1 MTGSTPPASSTSDRR
16 SRRIV
21 AVIAIG
27 LAVAAFAYLA
37 MGDLGENLVYYYSPS
52 EILAQENVVG
62 AAVRLGGLVA
72 ADSVVTGADGLDLE
86 FVVTD
91 GEAAVP
97 VVART
102 VPPAMFREG
111 IGVVLEGNLRADGVF
126 ETNRLMVKHDNE
138 YRAPEDGKE
147 KSMEEL
153 LKTMQFDTSN
163 T

>member
-1 MTGSTPPASSTSDRR
+1 MTGSNPSESTSSDRR
-16 SRRIV
+16 SRRMV
-21 AVIAIG
+21 ALLALG

-37 MGDLGENLVYYYSPS
+37 MGDLGDNLVYYYSPS
-52 EILAQENVVG
+52 EILAQDNVVG

-72 ADSVVTGADGLDLE
+72 ADSVVTGDDGLELE
-86 FVVTD
+86 FMVTD
-91 GEAAVP
+91 GDATVP

-111 IGVVLEGNLRADGVF
+111 IGVVLEGSLRTDGVF
-126 ETNRLMVKHDNE
+126 ETSRLMVKHDNE
-138 YRAPEDGKE
+138 YRAPEEGKT
-147 KSMEEL
+147 KSMEDL

>member
-1 MTGSTPPASSTSDRR
+1 MTGSNTSEVTSNRR
-16 SRRIV
+16 SRRLAAIV
-21 AVIAIG
+21 AIV
-27 LAVAAFAYLA
+27 LAGAAFAYLA
-37 MGDLGENLVYYYSPS
+37 LGDLGENLVYYYSPS
-52 EILAQENVVG
+52 EILAQDNVVG

-72 ADSVVTGADGLDLE
+72 ADSVITGADGLDLE
-86 FVVTD
+86 FMVTD
-91 GEAAVP
+91 GDSTVP

-138 YRAPEDGKE
+138 YRAPEDGKD
-147 KSMEEL
+147 KSMDEL

>member
-1 MTGSTPPASSTSDRR
+1 MTDSTPSESTSSDRR
-16 SRRIV
+16 SRRLV
-21 AVIAIG
+21 AVLAIG
-27 LAVAAFAYLA
+27 LAAAAFAYLA
-37 MGDLGENLVYYYSPS
+37 MGDLGDNLVYYYSPS
-52 EILAQENVVG
+52 EILAQDDVVG

-72 ADSVVTGADGLDLE
+72 ADSVVTGSDGLDLE
-86 FVVTD
+86 FMVTD
-91 GEAAVP
+91 GDSTVP

-111 IGVVLEGNLRADGVF
+111 IGVVLEGSLRADGVF

-138 YRAPEDGKE
+138 YRAPEDGKT
-147 KSMEEL
+147 KSMDDL